1 MKAMLLVIAVLSN
14 LVTCR
19 AQLFTFT
26 RDDVI
31 RYTAKNP
38 FGRFEDGRP
47 KVPDDMLEKVRELS
61 SEEVWSV
68 LSQAGYVS
76 QYEGNWQILHPGPA
90 AAGRC
95 GGRRSIWQNN

>member
-1 MKAMLLVIAVLSN
+1 MARIVVSKDTMKAVLLMVAVIGT
-14 LVTCR
+14 LVTCH

-47 KVPDDMLEKVRELS
+47 KVPDDLLEKC
-61 SEEVWSV
+61 
-68 LSQAGYVS
+68 
-76 QYEGNWQILHPGPA
+76 GNSARKKSGP
-90 AAGRC
+90 C
-95 GGRRSIWQNN
+95 

>member
-1 MKAMLLVIAVLSN
+1 MKPMMLVIAVLGT
-14 LVTCR
+14 LVTCH

-31 RYTAKNP
+31 RYTGKNP

-47 KVPDDMLEKVRELS
+47 KVPDDVLEKVRELS

-76 QYEGNWQILHPGPA
+76 Q
-90 AAGRC
+90 
-95 GGRRSIWQNN
+95 